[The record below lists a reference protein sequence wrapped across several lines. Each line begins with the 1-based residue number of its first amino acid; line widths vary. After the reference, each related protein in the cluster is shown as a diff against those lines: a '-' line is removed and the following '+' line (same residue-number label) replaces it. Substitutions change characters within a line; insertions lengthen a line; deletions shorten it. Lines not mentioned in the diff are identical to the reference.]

1 MEAFTKLTAVAAPLM
16 RDNVDTDAIIPSRE
30 MRSVSRKGLSDGLFA
45 GWRYTEIGGRDAD
58 PNFVLNN
65 SRYANTRFIVSGGN
79 FGCGSS
85 REHAV
90 WALAEYGVKA
100 VLAESFNPIFRGNC
114 INNGV
119 VPVVLHRGELDIIAA
134 WLERTDTPVLTV
146 DLEAQHIEAADELF
160 AFQIEADARH
170 ALLNGLDPIGQTLVE
185 ADNIQA
191 FRQADAL
198 KRPWIYTTVQR

>member
-146 DLEAQHIEAADELF
+146 DLEAQQIEVGDELF
-160 AFQIEADARH
+160 AFHIEADARH

>member
-134 WLERTDTPVLTV
+134 WLERSDTPVLTV
-146 DLEAQHIEAADELF
+146 DLEAQQIEAGDELF